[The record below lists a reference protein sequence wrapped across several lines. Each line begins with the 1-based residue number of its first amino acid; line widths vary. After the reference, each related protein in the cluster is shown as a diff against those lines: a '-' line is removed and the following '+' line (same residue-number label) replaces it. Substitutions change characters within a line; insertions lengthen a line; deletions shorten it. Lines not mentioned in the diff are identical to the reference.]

1 MNEILI
7 FVAPITGLFGVL
19 FGAAIQ
25 AWFTRKNQDRNFLN
39 EQRNKAYA
47 DFLNAA
53 SKIAVS
59 QRLGNSNEVTDAL
72 AQLADSKSRICIY
85 GDTNVIEKMAAFLR
99 NGGTLQTESEI
110 IAFTQLSYAMRKSVG
125 FDNSKMN
132 IADIS
137 QLLFSIDVKDT
148 MTPKRVKTG

>member
-7 FVAPITGLFGVL
+7 YISPFTGLFGVL
-19 FGAAIQ
+19 LGF
-25 AWFTRKNQDRNFLN
+25 WFTRKNQDRNFLN

-59 QRLGNSNEVTDAL
+59 QRLGNRNDVTDAL

-85 GDTNVIEKMAAFLR
+85 GDTNVIEKMAVFIR
-99 NGGTLQTESEI
+99 SGSTLQTESEI
-110 IAFTQLSYAMRKSVG
+110 LAFTRLSYAMRKSVG

-132 IADIS
+132 IADLS

-148 MTPKRVKTG
+148 PTPNRVKTG